1 MDTGNVPLKPFEGY
15 SHKANQAVLIGI
27 EDSAKLYVRPL
38 HVPSSLTNSCLGPTE
53 STGAL

>member
-1 MDTGNVPLKPFEGY
+1 VDTGNVPLKPFEGY